1 MGRVG
6 RVVAHRRR
14 VVEGVG
20 VHGVPVVVEVAPH
33 GLLRGAGGN
42 TRLGHIR
49 DAMGGAAGDEGRALV
64 LPLVLGQPVPPHHL
78 PGGAREVVDLSSTY
92 LEIEY
97 LKIKFHISQFNSHQV
112 DQDIQE

>member
-49 DAMGGAAGDEGRALV
+49 DAMGGAAGYKGRALV

-78 PGGAREVVDLSSTY
+78 PGGAREVVDFTPMCLM
-92 LEIEY
+92 
-97 LKIKFHISQFNSHQV
+97 KIYIFI
-112 DQDIQE
+112 